1 MQSYEHMRYQADH
14 KAQTHQRIVKDAS
27 RQLRRAGLGGSGV
40 ARIMKASGLT
50 HGGFYKHFRSK
61 NDLLVEAVDEA
72 FSQQRAQMMRRAQEA
87 PAGQRWKA
95 IINWYLSEDHCA
107 HPDTGCPLAALGPEL
122 SRIDGASK
130 KRVAEALRT
139 HRANLVAFMPGERT
153 TDREHAFSVIMPAM
167 LGTLQIARLMPD
179 PDMRKHF
186 LKNTRE
192 LILRS
197 FD

>member
-87 PAGQRWKA
+87 PAGQGWKA
-95 IINWYLSEDHCA
+95 IINW
-107 HPDTGCPLAALGPEL
+107 
-122 SRIDGASK
+122 
-130 KRVAEALRT
+130 
-139 HRANLVAFMPGERT
+139 
-153 TDREHAFSVIMPAM
+153 
-167 LGTLQIARLMPD
+167 
-179 PDMRKHF
+179 
-186 LKNTRE
+186 
-192 LILRS
+192 
-197 FD
+197 